1 MQASLAFTPRDTIA
15 LWDAFEK
22 AGLPKER
29 IKDLDPK
36 VSIHPTVVAPK
47 VVTTTTMMMMMVM
60 TMPQRS

>member
-36 VSIHPTVVAPK
+36 VSHGGLITLEAHGGDDDDDDDDDDGDDA
-47 VVTTTTMMMMMVM
+47 
-60 TMPQRS
+60 